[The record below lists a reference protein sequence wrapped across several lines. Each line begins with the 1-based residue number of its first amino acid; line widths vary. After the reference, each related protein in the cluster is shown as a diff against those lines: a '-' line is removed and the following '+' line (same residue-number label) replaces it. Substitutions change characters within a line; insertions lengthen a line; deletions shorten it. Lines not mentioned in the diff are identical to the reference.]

1 MKGFI
6 VLIIQ
11 FDIQAC
17 TYKLDIRNNYQSL
30 TGIDGK
36 ANNYTFQAKQHIS
49 IPNILTEFCHSI
61 YILSSKGDSIC
72 YA

>member
-1 MKGFI
+1 M
-6 VLIIQ
+6 IIQ
-11 FDIQAC
+11 FDIQ
-17 TYKLDIRNNYQSL
+17 TSTHKFDTWNNYQSL

-36 ANNYTFQAKQHIS
+36 ADNYTFQAKQHIS